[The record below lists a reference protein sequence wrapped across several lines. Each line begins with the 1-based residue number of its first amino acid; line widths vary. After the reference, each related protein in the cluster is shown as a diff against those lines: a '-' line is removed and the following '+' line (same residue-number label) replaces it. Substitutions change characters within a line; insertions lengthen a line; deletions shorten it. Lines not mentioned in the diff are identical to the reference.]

1 MSSNSINQPILR
13 QVHSHTE
20 LCAATNSTCP
30 ATCFINNLTP
40 TELELIRNPPYPLTI
55 SYDSILNPIR
65 KRRKN
70 SNKRN
75 LPPRPQNAWVLFRR
89 NFQSQ
94 ERSQRPDGSHTLK
107 EISKTAAENWKSQ
120 PKEVKQYF
128 NLLSK
133 LASRQHKVMYPEYV
147 YNPRKFKNGENF
159 IFKHMDKDKIAKSCK
174 NKASLSKKA
183 KQPID
188 LSNTDCSNDSENLRN
203 DEQQSNLPSPSP
215 IVDSSSFSL
224 YEISDLPYFLTLFP
238 QCQFPNDI
246 NSDNINANE
255 QIGFTDV
262 GFGHYSYYEW

>member
-1 MSSNSINQPILR
+1 MKMSSNSINQPILR

-94 ERSQRPDGSHTLK
+94 ERSQRPDGPHTLK
-107 EISKTAAENWKSQ
+107 QISKTAAENWKSQ

-159 IFKHMDKDKIAKSCK
+159 TFKHMDKDKFAKSRNRK
-174 NKASLSKKA
+174 TSLSKKA

-188 LSNTDCSNDSENLRN
+188 LSNTDCSSANRNESYLENN
-203 DEQQSNLPSPSP
+203 EQQSTLPSSV
-215 IVDSSSFSL
+215 INFQ
-224 YEISDLPYFLTLFP
+224 YWISDLDFFTVPFSNATFLFP
-238 QCQFPNDI
+238 QYQ
-246 NSDNINANE
+246 
-255 QIGFTDV
+255 
-262 GFGHYSYYEW
+262 